1 MQIIYI
7 DSTIK
12 PLDISTKINN
22 QITAPE
28 LRVIDEA
35 GANLGVL
42 SLAEA
47 KKLAEE
53 KGVDLILLVATV
65 TPPIA
70 KIMSY
75 DKFRY
80 IKEKEMKKKRQAE
93 KAPEMKQIQISPR
106 EATND
111 LMMKIGRMKKFIEG
125 GHRVEVNLKMR
136 GREKAMKD
144 WSKMKMEEFKKMINF
159 PHKLSQNTTFDG
171 RQFSI
176 RIDPIA

>member
-1 MQIIYI
+1 MNAFYN
-7 DSTIK
+7 
-12 PLDISTKINN
+12 LDITVKINN

-35 GANLGVL
+35 GANLGIL
-42 SLAEA
+42 SLSEA
-47 KKLAEE
+47 KRIAEE
-53 KGVDLILLVATV
+53 KGVDLILLVSTV

-106 EATND
+106 EAVND
-111 LMMKIGRMKKFIEG
+111 LMIKIGKIKKFLAG
-125 GHRVEVNLKMR
+125 GHRVEVN
-136 GREKAMKD
+136 
-144 WSKMKMEEFKKMINF
+144 
-159 PHKLSQNTTFDG
+159 
-171 RQFSI
+171 
-176 RIDPIA
+176 

>member
-1 MQIIYI
+1 MFILY
-7 DSTIK
+7 DIK
-12 PLDISTKINN
+12 KNN

-35 GANLGVL
+35 GANLGLL
-42 SLAEA
+42 SLSAA
-47 KKLAEE
+47 KQLAADQ
-53 KGVDLILLVATV
+53 GMDLILIVDTV

-80 IKEKEMKKKRQAE
+80 IKEKEMKKQRQAM

-106 EATND
+106 EAKND
-111 LMMKIGRMKKFIEG
+111 LMMKIGRMKKFLDE

-144 WSKMKMEEFKKMINF
+144 WSKMKMEEFKKMIDF

-171 RQFSI
+171 RQFTI
-176 RIDPIA
+176 RIDPAQ

>member
-1 MQIIYI
+1 M
-7 DSTIK
+7 
-12 PLDISTKINN
+12 DISFKINN

-35 GANLGVL
+35 GANLGVMPL
-42 SLAEA
+42 GEA
-47 KKLAEE
+47 KRIAEE
-53 KGVDLILLVATV
+53 KGVDLILLVSTV
-65 TPPIA
+65 NPPIA

-159 PHKLSQNTTFDG
+159 PYKLSQNITFDG
-171 RQFSI
+171 RQYSI
-176 RIDPIA
+176 RIDPV